1 MYKGV
6 NFMKVIIPTRI
17 LTFNRNEL
25 NRWVEGNRE
34 DCINSYCKNLP
45 GSRGFGEYIA
55 GRYYESLGYEWI
67 HHDYNLFGGNR
78 LGKYP
83 KAEALFRRH
92 FGDGRFEKGR
102 GFYPLFSDFIKI
114 EEPDLMV
121 YRPDC
126 SEILFV
132 ECKRQDTGDSLNEKQ
147 VKGLAL
153 LKLLFECPVEVIE
166 IIEEERGQE
175 GIGEPL
181 IWEF

>member
-1 MYKGV
+1 
-6 NFMKVIIPTRI
+6 MKVIIPTRI

-34 DCINSYCKNLP
+34 DCIDSYCKGLP
-45 GSRGFGEYIA
+45 GSKGFGEYIA
-55 GRYYESLGYEWI
+55 GRYYETLGYEWI

-83 KAEALFRRH
+83 KAESIFRKY
-92 FGDGRFEKGR
+92 FGDERFEKGR
-102 GFYPLFSDFIKI
+102 GYSVSFSSFIKI

-121 YRPDC
+121 YKPDC
-126 SEILFV
+126 SEIFFV
-132 ECKRQDTGDSLNEKQ
+132 ECKRQDTGDKLREEQ

-153 LKLLFECPVEVIE
+153 LKLLFECDVQVIE
-166 IIEEERGQE
+166 IIEEGKAEAGVVA
-175 GIGEPL
+175 PL